1 MTPTAIAAKLRQ
13 HSPGCLPESIDSLGP
28 LSIEIPDKS
37 PLASPGDTFTHFLPD
52 DIAEAVLR
60 DAMAMDATGFMRREM
75 FGTPAWEASQ
85 LGAPDKP
92 PRIFHDADHG
102 GSLGA
107 CYAAWLFSKGLP
119 HA

>member
-52 DIAEAVLR
+52 DVAEAVLIA
-60 DAMAMDATGFMRREM
+60 AMVMDCRAVRLSCPAGWDSQEHVTATWSTFFDR
-75 FGTPAWEASQ
+75 
-85 LGAPDKP
+85 
-92 PRIFHDADHG
+92 DHG
-102 GSLGA
+102 GPLGA
-107 CYAAWLFSKGLP
+107 CHAAWLYAKGINP
-119 HA
+119 